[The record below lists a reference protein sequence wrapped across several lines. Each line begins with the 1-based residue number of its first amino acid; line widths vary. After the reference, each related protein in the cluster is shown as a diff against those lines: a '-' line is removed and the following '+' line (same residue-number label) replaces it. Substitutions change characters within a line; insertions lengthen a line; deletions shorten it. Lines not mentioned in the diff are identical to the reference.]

1 MRGRMIEGTIR
12 TGATGSK
19 VKQCRGTTATDAI
32 VLSLAKKIRSFSIVG
47 TDRACSNGRDWKNKC
62 SYDTS

>member
-47 TDRACSNGRDWKNKC
+47 TDRACSNGRD
-62 SYDTS
+62 